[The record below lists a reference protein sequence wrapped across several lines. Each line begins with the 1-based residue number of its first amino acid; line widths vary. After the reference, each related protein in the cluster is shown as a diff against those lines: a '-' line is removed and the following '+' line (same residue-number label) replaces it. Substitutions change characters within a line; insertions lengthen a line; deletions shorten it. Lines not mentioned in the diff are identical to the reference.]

1 MSYQVMLT
9 PTAVEQIKR
18 LDFETQRKTAIKLQE
33 LAFNP
38 RQNGAQKLEGS
49 ELLYKVIL
57 GEYRIICE
65 IKDEPLLITVV
76 KVAHPSDY

>member
-18 LDFETQRKTAIKLQE
+18 LDVETEQKTARKLEE
-33 LAFNP
+33 LALNP
-38 RQNGAQKLEGS
+38 RQRGVQKLEGS
-49 ELLYKVIL
+49 ELLYKVFL
-57 GEYRIICE
+57 DEYRLICE
-65 IKDEPLLITVV
+65 IKDEPSLITVV